1 MATKVYETD
10 NVTLFSG
17 KKVSLRPLKISILRD
32 FMAEFEKI
40 GVAATD
46 NAASMDVIVD
56 CVAIAMRQYD
66 PALAEDKTALEDEID
81 LPTAYKI
88 IEVAA
93 GIKLGD
99 DADPNPKAAGLSGA
113 N

>member
-17 KKVSLRPLKISILRD
+17 KKLSLRPLKISILRD
-32 FMAEFEKI
+32 FMTKFEEI
-40 GVAATD
+40 GAAAAD
-46 NAASMDVIVD
+46 NAKSMDVIVD

-66 PALAEDKTALEDEID
+66 PALAEDKVALEDEID

-93 GIKLGD
+93 GIKMGD
-99 DADPNPKAAGLSGA
+99 DDNPNRTAAGQSGP